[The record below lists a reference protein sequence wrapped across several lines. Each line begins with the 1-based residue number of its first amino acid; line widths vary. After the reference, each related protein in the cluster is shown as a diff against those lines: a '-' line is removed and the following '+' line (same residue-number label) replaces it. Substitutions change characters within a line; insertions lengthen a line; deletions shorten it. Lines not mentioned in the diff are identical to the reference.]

1 MMHPSEK
8 NKSNIPAAGLAEDES
23 SFDLSIL
30 EEMEDPEYTTEI
42 ISLFIKD
49 TPRQLKEIREA
60 LSAGTSET
68 VYKTAHKLK
77 SSAGIL
83 QANRLI
89 KFLSDIETTAKAG
102 KGNEALNGLLKN
114 AEQEYNGLE
123 QKLKSYLKK

>member
-1 MMHPSEK
+1 
-8 NKSNIPAAGLAEDES
+8 
-23 SFDLSIL
+23 
-30 EEMEDPEYTTEI
+30 MEDPEYTTEI

-102 KGNEALNGLLKN
+102 KGNEDLNGLLKN